1 MTVPIKSRVIHQN
14 GESAADKEHQKKEVH
29 KMGQPQ
35 PPGETVRNWRTLQI
49 DWRQESLRWKPGNQ
63 ILSPRNRDWSES
75 DNGKRKNEPGIYPD
89 TKTAIQRI
97 VDSLMDFVECRHKE
111 MVSTVNQVPLLGI
124 YALVADLRQAV
135 NSNIIILSFLFAAGI
150 WPKACLKNRSQRDQH
165 GC

>member
-111 MVSTVNQVPLLGI
+111 MVPTVNQVPLLGI
-124 YALVADLRQAV
+124 VPNPTVDYSGIPRAENEVRQKFSFRRLQFAITAD
-135 NSNIIILSFLFAAGI
+135 
-150 WPKACLKNRSQRDQH
+150 
-165 GC
+165 